1 MDAFEPAQTGSSA
14 AQDVSS
20 APLGPDFA
28 RAQLAQ
34 IVSLIA
40 DHSLM
45 WILMWWLFRTRQ
57 NPNTDE
63 VLSLL
68 SPGLLLLCAVPI
80 AGTWADQRDRK
91 HVARWACCVRAL
103 CHLAILGMLYSRTL
117 TVDRSLVFLWGS
129 ALAGS
134 FFDASFTPMLPQLV
148 PDSQAER
155 ALDYSLALPRA
166 GYFITGFIL
175 VLLLAML
182 GERMVCLL
190 GVVFL
195 LLAAVLVGNIQ
206 ANTQPRRDPAA
217 PRDPSSL
224 AWLRAFLDG
233 PRVLL
238 GSRKLLW
245 VALLSMLANFLMYPL
260 FWLGPGSLVKGH
272 RLPKTLP
279 ENIEVVL
286 VVGVVLGALAT
297 PRLCRRYAAEK
308 IAAASLLGM
317 SVGLLGLGLLHS
329 EQALYLTA
337 GALGFFL
344 VQITGLAGGSAT
356 LSVADSH
363 RARIGALVL
372 ILFELGGELGAWVLR
387 PLMVQHGLPSVL
399 CVLSVLLAVGAI
411 PWLALPSSRQPAWLR
426 L

>member
-1 MDAFEPAQTGSSA
+1 MDAFEPGPAGPSA
-14 AQDVSS
+14 AVDVSS
-20 APLGPDFA
+20 APLGPDFV

-57 NPNTDE
+57 DPSSDE

-80 AGTWADQRDRK
+80 AGTWADQHDRK
-91 HVARWACCVRAL
+91 QVARWACLVRAL
-103 CHLAILGMLYSRTL
+103 CHVAILGMLYSRTL

-175 VLLLAML
+175 VLLLAIL
-182 GERMVCLL
+182 GERIVCLL

-224 AWLRAFLDG
+224 AWLRSFLDG

-238 GSRKLLW
+238 GSPKLLF

-260 FWLGPGSLVKGH
+260 FWLGPGALVKGH

-279 ENIEVVL
+279 ENIEVIL
-286 VVGVVLGALAT
+286 VAGVVLGAIAT

-329 EQALYLTA
+329 EHALYLTA
-337 GALGFFL
+337 ALLGFFL

-372 ILFELGGELGAWVLR
+372 VLFELGGELGAWILR

-399 CVLSVLLAVGAI
+399 CVLSALLALGAI
-411 PWLALPSSRQPAWLR
+411 PWLARPSSRQPAWLR